1 MDITVA
7 AIVVLLIVLT
17 IAFEEA
23 KHHIEHT
30 ADRSMKPIIASL
42 FGEMTV
48 LGFLS
53 IFTFCVTQLGFFTEL
68 SISIFGHEEE
78 EELLETFET
87 VHYMLFF
94 IMVFFVTSVLSLVA
108 SAKNT
113 EQKWRTMNRACQDE
127 TYMEQVYAMPGDYP
141 TNFLS
146 YLCNFLL
153 PGTAKKDYRNDLKLF
168 AAVRQEFLLE
178 RALEPPFGSHETN
191 KLPADFHFGR
201 YLSINLAHTLQH
213 AVHIQISTWV
223 FFAFMTLGLAGL
235 MWAVENDTAV
245 RSSKNVHRL
254 NFCWFLRTARWT
266 HNIHISF

>member
-17 IAFEEA
+17 IFFEEA

-53 IFTFCVTQLGFFTEL
+53 IFTFCVTQLGVFTEL
-68 SISIFGHEEE
+68 SMSIFGHEEE

-94 IMVFFVTSVLSLVA
+94 IMVFFVISVLSLVA
-108 SAKNT
+108 SAKSVDK
-113 EQKWRTMNRACQDE
+113 KWRTMNLASQDE
-127 TYMEQVYAMPGDYP
+127 KYMEQAHAMSGGYP

-153 PGTAKKDYRNDLKLF
+153 PGTEKKDYRNDLKLF

-178 RALEPPFGSHETN
+178 RSLEPPFEPHASD

-201 YLSINLAHTLQH
+201 YLSVNLAHTLQH
-213 AVHIQISTWV
+213 TVHVQVSTWV
-223 FFAFMTLGLAGL
+223 FFAFLTLGLTGL
-235 MWAVENDTAV
+235 MWAVENETSVGSRKSARIYSLHYSRRSLTV
-245 RSSKNVHRL
+245 R
-254 NFCWFLRTARWT
+254 
-266 HNIHISF
+266 ISF